1 MQIDSVDLTP
11 VTTTDTRP
19 AAVNDA
25 PASPGSSGQI
35 TSHGGAIAWSLSPPG
50 RERHL
55 VASATREAAVV
66 LEPFDG
72 ERVERD
78 GRTVLT
84 ARVTAGNAA
93 ALRRALPSLQPAPIG
108 LATSAGF
115 GDRLGLATPGH
126 ARALRAVGGRI
137 APVFAQQSIR
147 EMTRTGRS
155 AQQVVDDATWG
166 ALEAGWTD
174 GYGADADHLKTTADA
189 TTCAAAG
196 FTFFTIDPGEHV
208 DNGADA
214 ASDADLRVAW
224 DALQWGRL
232 EDTAGDL
239 RARYSGTTINIE
251 GARIVL
257 DDRTVMKAAVK
268 YGRAIAH
275 VAMMYRHVQSAMAGR
290 PFDFEV
296 SVDETETP
304 TSHAEHIFVA
314 KELRRL
320 GVVWQSL
327 APRFVG
333 RFEKGVDYIGD
344 AAAIRADVAVHA
356 AISRA
361 FGPYKISLH
370 SGSDKFS
377 IYDVVATETRGLVH
391 LKTAGTSYLEAL
403 RAVAEVSPAL
413 FRGIYAFSRERYGED
428 RASYH
433 VSAQVER
440 TPAPDAVADKD
451 LVGLLDDFDVR
462 QVLHVTFG
470 SVLTSRA
477 PDGALR
483 FAPSILALL
492 RQHPEAY
499 AACLE
504 RHFVRHLRPF
514 ASVAAAR

>member
-1 MQIDSVDLTP
+1 MTVTP
-11 VTTTDTRP
+11 TDIRP
-19 AAVNDA
+19 AAGADI
-25 PASPGSSGQI
+25 PTSPGAGQPI
-35 TSHGGAIAWSLSPPG
+35 ASHGGAVEWQLAG
-50 RERHL
+50 RGGERRL
-55 VASATREAAVV
+55 VASAAREAASV
-66 LEPFDG
+66 LAPFEGQRGDRNG
-72 ERVERD
+72 RV
-78 GRTVLT
+78 VLT
-84 ARVTAGNAA
+84 APMTAANAT
-93 ALRRALPSLQPAPIG
+93 ALRRALPG
-108 LATSAGF
+108 LRPTRVGLSTSAGF

-137 APVFAQQSIR
+137 VPVFAQQSIR

-166 ALEAGWTD
+166 ALEVGWTD
-174 GYGADADHLKTTADA
+174 GYGADADHLKTPADVTA
-189 TTCAAAG
+189 CAAAG
-196 FTFFTIDPGEHV
+196 FTFFTVDPGEHV
-208 DNGADA
+208 ENGADSASEA
-214 ASDADLRVAW
+214 ALRTAW
-224 DALQWGRL
+224 DALPWTRL
-232 EDTAGDL
+232 EDAPADLVTRHAGATVDV
-239 RARYSGTTINIE
+239 E
-251 GARIVL
+251 GVRLAFDEHTVL
-257 DDRTVMKAAVK
+257 KAAVK

-275 VAMMYRHVQSAMAGR
+275 VATMYRHVQSTMEKR

-304 TSHAEHIFVA
+304 TSHAEHIFIA

-344 AAAIRADVAVHA
+344 AEAIRADVAVHA
-356 AISRA
+356 AIARA

-403 RAVAEVSPAL
+403 RAIAQVSPDL
-413 FRGIYAFSRERYGED
+413 FRRIYAFTRERYGED

-440 TPAPDAVADKD
+440 TPAPDGVTDSD
-451 LVGLLDDFDVR
+451 LVGLLDQFDVR
-462 QVLHVTFG
+462 QVMHVTFG
-470 SVLTSRA
+470 SVLTSRE
-477 PDGALR
+477 PDGSLR
-483 FAPSILALL
+483 FAPAILALL
-492 RQHPEAY
+492 REHPDVY
-499 AACLE
+499 SACLE
-504 RHFVRHLRPF
+504 RHFVKHLRPF

>member
-1 MQIDSVDLTP
+1 MTP
-11 VTTTDTRP
+11 TDVGP
-19 AAVNDA
+19 ATVAGT
-25 PASPGSSGQI
+25 PALPGSGPQI
-35 TSHGGAIAWSLSPPG
+35 GSHGGAVTWSLSPAG
-50 RERHL
+50 GERRL
-55 VASATREAAVV
+55 VASAAPEAAGV

-72 ERVERD
+72 ERVERN

-84 ARVTAGNAA
+84 APMTAVNAG

-126 ARALRAVGGRI
+126 ARALRTAGGRI
-137 APVFAQQSIR
+137 APVFAQQSNR

-155 AQQVVDDATWG
+155 PQQVVDDATWG
-166 ALEAGWTD
+166 AFEGGWLD
-174 GYGADADHLKTTADA
+174 GFGADADHLKAASDA
-189 TTCAAAG
+189 TACAAAG

-208 DNGADA
+208 DNGADGATDA
-214 ASDADLRVAW
+214 ALRAAW
-224 DALQWGRL
+224 DALPWSRL
-232 EDTAGDL
+232 EDSARDL
-239 RARYSGTTINIE
+239 LARHAGTTIDVE
-251 GARIVL
+251 GARL
-257 DDRTVMKAAVK
+257 AFDERTVMKAAVK
-268 YGRAIAH
+268 YGRAVAH
-275 VAMMYRHVQSAMAGR
+275 VAMMYRHVQSAVDGR

-304 TSHAEHIFVA
+304 TTHAEHVFVA

-320 GVVWQSL
+320 GVSWTSL

-344 AAAIRADVAVHA
+344 VGALRADVAVHA
-356 AISRA
+356 AIARE

-370 SGSDKFS
+370 SGSDKFG
-377 IYDVVATETRGLVH
+377 IYDAVAAETRGLVH

-403 RAVAEVSPAL
+403 RTVAQLSPEL
-413 FRGIYAFSRERYGED
+413 FRAVYGLARERYAED

-433 VSAQVER
+433 VSAEVGR
-440 TPAPDAVADKD
+440 TPAPAAVAEQD

-462 QVLHVTFG
+462 EVLHVTFG
-470 SVLTSRA
+470 SVLTSRT

-483 FAPSILALL
+483 FAPAILALL
-492 RQHPEAY
+492 RQNPEAY

-514 ASVAAAR
+514 VSFAVPAR